1 MRSSPNQG
9 RNIGAERSEPTETR
23 SPELEGDPNRLR
35 EMIRQQAQLIREEEV
50 AVLIGAA
57 LGENNPE
64 RATWRNGYRARA
76 WKTRAG
82 EVETNRTIDAASIS
96 HFGFI
101 FWTLPGSNARR
112 LHHLSAMET
121 SGFWETSVDVREL
134 DIRRHW
140 PGSLNEAVSLSS
152 PIDGPRF
159 VNPDPVEGAVT
170 GTNASAPSQSSG
182 LDRQEPVLGLVSSSK
197 VRHPE

>member
-1 MRSSPNQG
+1 M
-9 RNIGAERSEPTETR
+9 
-23 SPELEGDPNRLR
+23 
-35 EMIRQQAQLIREEEV
+35 EEEV
-50 AVLIGAA
+50 AALIGAA

-64 RATWRNGYRARA
+64 RATWCNGYRARA

-112 LHHLSAMET
+112 LYPLSAMET
-121 SGFWETSVDVREL
+121 SGFGETSVEVREL

-140 PGSLNEAVSLSS
+140 PGSLNEAVSFSS

-159 VNPDPVEGAVT
+159 VNPDSVEGAVT

-197 VRHPE
+197 VRHLE